1 MAFKVLMDVSFGRR
15 STFSCTDKAEHA
27 VFFSKLQYKKHLK
40 DVLLPFEISVLTLRA
55 SVKEI
60 PTWWIQGFVT
70 ARGACN
76 APALIF
82 IRLHFKI
89 TISRTHI
96 ITLNIYQ
103 RPELCVTRTTITIL
117 DASPPKASE
126 IITVLLT
133 VISNWRGSIWRCLR
147 TEGRGTIIVFVLVR
161 TVVVWER
168 LSERDQRRRVS
179 AQVHLRAPQ
188 IPGITDCLN

>member
-1 MAFKVLMDVSFGRR
+1 MYFCLLSFFFLFVLTLLKKCQYDMFKVLGKVCS
-15 STFSCTDKAEHA
+15 
-27 VFFSKLQYKKHLK
+27 
-40 DVLLPFEISVLTLRA
+40 
-55 SVKEI
+55 
-60 PTWWIQGFVT
+60 
-70 ARGACN
+70 ACN
-76 APALIF
+76 APALNI
-82 IRLHFKI
+82 IRLNIKI
-89 TISRTHI
+89 TIYKTHI

-117 DASPPKASE
+117 DAVLPKASE

-133 VISNWRGSIWRCLR
+133 IISDWRGSIWCCLHS
-147 TEGRGTIIVFVLVR
+147 EGWGTIIVFVLVR

-168 LSERDQRRRVS
+168 LSERDQRRRVN

>member
-1 MAFKVLMDVSFGRR
+1 MSRCTLIFWVFCFDSFKEKPLWWVQG
-15 STFSCTDKAEHA
+15 
-27 VFFSKLQYKKHLK
+27 
-40 DVLLPFEISVLTLRA
+40 
-55 SVKEI
+55 SVK
-60 PTWWIQGFVT
+60 VC
-70 ARGACN
+70 RACN
-76 APALIF
+76 APALI
-82 IRLHFKI
+82 IVRLNIKI
-89 TISRTHI
+89 TIYETHI

-117 DASPPKASE
+117 DAPPPKASE

-133 VISNWRGSIWRCLR
+133 VISDWRGSIWRLR
-147 TEGRGTIIVFVLVR
+147 SEGWGTIIVFVLVR

-168 LSERDQRRRVS
+168 LSERDQRRRVN